1 MLSRTATRIAQRT
14 FVIAPIQTYGVSGA
28 YASATYSAA
37 VTQGTK
43 DAVAADLGL
52 MATVL
57 ENGSIAEYFGNPFT
71 PAVTKL
77 AALDEAAGAAGL
89 SETTVNLFGCL
100 ADNNRLNL
108 LAEVAEVYARIMEAD
123 SGSVPCEIVSAIPL
137 TDEQQAD
144 VAAAINAQ
152 LGEGQTACISTSVDS
167 DLMGGLTVAIGD
179 KYTEMKFIDMS
190 VASKVTKYTELLRQS
205 S

>member
-1 MLSRTATRIAQRT
+1 MG
-14 FVIAPIQTYGVSGA
+14 YGVSGA

-123 SGSVPCEIVSAIPL
+123 SGSVPCEIVSAIAL

-144 VAAAINAQ
+144 VA
-152 LGEGQTACISTSVDS
+152 S

-190 VASKVTKYTELLRQS
+190 VASKVTK
-205 S
+205 